1 MPESR
6 NPEPRTTDVLIAGQ
20 GAAAFAAALYAARY
34 QIHATIVGDR
44 FGGETAIGGGIE
56 NYPGYPEIDGFDLM
70 LKFKE
75 QVDKYE
81 VPVIDAA
88 LTAVENRGDHFLS
101 TLSDG
106 STVESGAV
114 IFAIGRERRKLGL
127 EHEEAWTGRGVSYCS
142 TCDAPLYRNKTGAV
156 IGGGSAAVEGAILL
170 GKYTNETYLIYRG
183 DKFTRPEPVMVDLL
197 NKSENVHV
205 LFETEV
211 AELLGDDTA
220 GLTGIKLNKP
230 YEGKDELTLDGIFI
244 EIGADPRID
253 IPKTLGVE
261 LNPET
266 NEIHVDRN
274 MNTNVPGI
282 FGAGDITDGSGT
294 LKQTITAAAQGA
306 VSALAAYQYISE
318 HGHRCDMHE
327 KGFDLEV
334 GAAD

>member
-1 MPESR
+1 MPET
-6 NPEPRTTDVLIAGQ
+6 RTTDVLIAGQ
-20 GAAAFAAALYAARY
+20 GAAAFAAALYTARY
-34 QIHATIVGDR
+34 QMHGLIVGDR

-70 LKFKE
+70 LKFRE
-75 QVDKYE
+75 QVEKYD
-81 VPVIDAA
+81 VPIVDAA
-88 LTAVENRGDHFLS
+88 LTGVEHKENHFLS

-106 STVESGAV
+106 STVKSGAV
-114 IFAIGRERRKLGL
+114 IFAIGRERRKLNL

-142 TCDAPLYRNKTGAV
+142 TCDAPLYREKTAAV

-170 GKYTNETYLIYRG
+170 GKYTTETYLIYRG
-183 DKFTRPEPVMVDLL
+183 DRFNRPEPVLVDLL

-220 GLTGIKLNKP
+220 GLTGIKLSNP

-253 IPKTLGVE
+253 IPQSLGVE
-261 LNPET
+261 LNEET

-274 MNTNVPGI
+274 MNTSVPGI
-282 FGAGDITDGSGT
+282 FGAGDITDGSGS
-294 LKQTITAAAQGA
+294 LKQTITAASQGA
-306 VSALAAYQYISE
+306 VAALAAYQYISE
-318 HGHRCDMHE
+318 HGRACCNHE
-327 KGFDLEV
+327 VGFDVEAD
-334 GAAD
+334 AAD

>member
-6 NPEPRTTDVLIAGQ
+6 STDVLIAGQ
-20 GAAAFAAALYAARY
+20 GASAFAAALYTARY
-34 QIHATIVGDR
+34 QLHGMIVGDR

-75 QVDKYE
+75 QVDKYN
-81 VPVIDAA
+81 VPVVDAA
-88 LTAVENRGDHFLS
+88 VTAVGNAGDHFLA

-106 STVESGAV
+106 STVIAGAV
-114 IFAIGRERRKLGL
+114 IFAIGRERRKLNL
-127 EHEEAWTGRGVSYCS
+127 PNEEAWTGRGVSYCS
-142 TCDAPLYRNKTGAV
+142 TCDAPLYRQKTAAV

-170 GKYTNETYLIYRG
+170 GKYTTESYLIYRG
-183 DKFTRPEPVMVDLL
+183 DKFTRPEPVLVDLL
-197 NKSENVHV
+197 NKQENVHV
-205 LFETEV
+205 LLETEV

-230 YEGKDELTLDGIFI
+230 FKGKDELALDGIFI

-253 IPKTLGVE
+253 IPQTLGVE

-274 MNTNVPGI
+274 MNTNVPGF
-282 FGAGDITDGSGT
+282 FGAGDITDGSGS
-294 LKQTITAAAQGA
+294 LKQTITAASQGA
-306 VSALAAYQYISE
+306 VAALAAYQFVSE
-318 HGHRCDMHE
+318 HGRHCSKHAV
-327 KGFDLEV
+327 GYDLGED
-334 GAAD
+334 AAD